1 MSDAKVSAT
10 IHERGDARLDAV
22 VELVSYLAQPR
33 PLATVLDE
41 IPARVARVFAS
52 PVCSV
57 YLREGNDLVM
67 RGNVGF
73 ATEALGEVRLPTG
86 DGLVGTAVE
95 TMRPVSTAL
104 ASSHGR
110 FRAFPTLGEERYPAF
125 LAVPVPGASG
135 PGGALVV
142 RREGERYDARDVE
155 LLVALGGALAP
166 ILERARIIDGTA
178 VPRGASLTGV
188 RRVTLTG
195 RSLRG
200 GRALGIAC
208 APQRPA
214 ARAVAERK
222 ASAKELGAAFERA
235 VMQCDAILDRYARG
249 GQRKGVALAALET
262 DRVILADGRLRER
275 VLDMAASKGLAGA
288 FAQAAREATRAA
300 RITEDPTLSERAQEM
315 SELCDALRVLCAT
328 DGASKVPRD
337 AIWIGD
343 TVTVFELLLAARARP
358 AALVLTQKVT
368 TPRVHALIALMNVP
382 TVSEVAGLYA
392 WASDG
397 DVALVDGDHGLV
409 RINPT
414 RRERDAARVEREG
427 LGDTED
433 P

>member
-142 RREGERYDARDVE
+142 QREGERYDARDVE

-178 VPRGASLTGV
+178 VPRGASPTGV

-214 ARAVAERK
+214 ARAGAERK
-222 ASAKELGAAFERA
+222 ASSKELGAAFERA

-275 VLDMAASKGLAGA
+275 VVDMAASKGLAGA
-288 FAQAAREATRAA
+288 LAQAAREATRAA

-315 SELCDALRVLCAT
+315 SELCDALRLLALPPDAVKLPK
-328 DGASKVPRD
+328 GAVWLAD
-337 AIWIGD
+337 A
-343 TVTVFELLLAARARP
+343 VTVFDLVLATRAAPSAVVLASAHTGARTRALVELLD
-358 AALVLTQKVT
+358 
-368 TPRVHALIALMNVP
+368 VP
-382 TVSEVAGLYA
+382 CVAEVAGVYN
-392 WASDG
+392 WATAG
-397 DVALVDGDHGLV
+397 DVVLVDADHGLV
-409 RINPT
+409 RVNPT
-414 RRERDAARVEREG
+414 RKERDDARLSRG
-427 LGDTED
+427 
-433 P
+433 

>member
-142 RREGERYDARDVE
+142 QREGERYDARDVE

-178 VPRGASLTGV
+178 VPRGASPTGV

-214 ARAVAERK
+214 ARAGAERK
-222 ASAKELGAAFERA
+222 ASSKELGAAFERA

-288 FAQAAREATRAA
+288 LAQAAREATRAA

-315 SELCDALRVLCAT
+315 SELCDALRLLALPPDAVKLPK
-328 DGASKVPRD
+328 GAVWLAD
-337 AIWIGD
+337 A
-343 TVTVFELLLAARARP
+343 VTVFDLVLATRAAPSAVVLASAHTGARTRALVELLD
-358 AALVLTQKVT
+358 
-368 TPRVHALIALMNVP
+368 VP
-382 TVSEVAGLYA
+382 CVAEVAGVYN
-392 WASDG
+392 WATAG
-397 DVALVDGDHGLV
+397 DVVLVDADHGLV
-409 RINPT
+409 RVNPT
-414 RRERDAARVEREG
+414 RKERDDARLSRG
-427 LGDTED
+427 
-433 P
+433 